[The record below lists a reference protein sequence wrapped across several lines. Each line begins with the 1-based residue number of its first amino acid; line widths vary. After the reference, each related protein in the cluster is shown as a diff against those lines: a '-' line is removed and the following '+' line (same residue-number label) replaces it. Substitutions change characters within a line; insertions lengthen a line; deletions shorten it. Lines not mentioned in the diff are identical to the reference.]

1 MMYSGVIAK
10 EDISDFSI
18 KSDHMLEEFL
28 DKAAKEISKTIYKSL
43 DEPESFDLDD
53 VEEDVYYELQKFKE
67 VLKDKLLTTLIWKAD
82 EFSDNVRME

>member
-28 DKAAKEISKTIYKSL
+28 DKAAKEMQAFAPIYL
-43 DEPESFDLDD
+43 RLFI
-53 VEEDVYYELQKFKE
+53 
-67 VLKDKLLTTLIWKAD
+67 KL
-82 EFSDNVRME
+82 